1 MHIAR
6 TRLRIAEMAQERGWS
21 RNELSFQS
29 RVDRNTLTK
38 YWNNTITRLDID
50 VLERFADAFGVKVRD
65 LFSDE
70 KA

>member
-1 MHIAR
+1 MAR

-29 RVDRNTLTK
+29 KVDRNTLTK

-65 LFSDE
+65 LFADE